1 MIQSGYQLMVKCNA
15 TQRPTLANIWEE
27 VFPLNE
33 PRAKSLI
40 EISGSAG
47 TGKRL
52 ALYQLITRAAVTECV
67 GGKDSQVI
75 LLDLKHKFDMSS
87 LEDCIKRFI
96 EKQKPV
102 VASSQLSSEFAVTKY
117 TQAIMHLPCYS
128 LDQFELV
135 FDDIEEL
142 LWDHK
147 NVALLAIDGL
157 ETFYWE
163 DCRHQLQ
170 RMTTHYKKQVQR
182 LEQLCKTHN
191 ICCAYTVDGN
201 YLFKMNA
208 LFPQTN
214 IDYRIKMI
222 QNADGG
228 RFLNNLPIEINEMGG
243 IEFLKK
249 NKTN

>member
-1 MIQSGYQLMVKCNA
+1 MIQSGYQVMVKCNA
-15 TQRPTLANIWEE
+15 TQRPSLANIWEE

-67 GGKDSQVI
+67 GGKCSQVI
-75 LLDLKHKFDMSS
+75 LIDLVHKFDMSS
-87 LEDCIKRFI
+87 LEECIKRFI
-96 EKQKPV
+96 RTSNPG
-102 VASSQLSSEFAVTKY
+102 ASTQLSIDCAISKY
-117 TQAIMHLPCYS
+117 TQTIMHLPCYS
-128 LDQFELV
+128 LDQFELA
-135 FDDIEEL
+135 FEEIEEL

-147 NVALLAIDGL
+147 NVALLAIDGI

-163 DCRHQLQ
+163 DCRYQLQ
-170 RMTTHYKKQVQR
+170 RMTTHYKKLVKR
-182 LEQLCKTHN
+182 LKQLCETHN
-191 ICCAYTVDGN
+191 IYCVYTADDK
-201 YLFKMNA
+201 YLSKISA

-214 IDYRIKMI
+214 IDYRIKMT
-222 QNADGG
+222 QNVDGG
-228 RFLNNLPIEINEMGG
+228 RFLNNLPIAINEAGG

-249 NKTN
+249 K

>member
-1 MIQSGYQLMVKCNA
+1 MIQSGYQVMVKCNA
-15 TQRPTLANIWEE
+15 TQRPSLANIWKE

-40 EISGSAG
+40 GISGSAG

-67 GGKDSQVI
+67 GGKYSQVI
-75 LLDLKHKFDMSS
+75 LLDLVHKFDMSS

-96 EKQKPV
+96 EKENP
-102 VASSQLSSEFAVTKY
+102 VASPQLSSECAITKY
-117 TQAIMHLPCYS
+117 TETILHLPCYS
-128 LDQFELV
+128 LDQFELA
-135 FDDIEEL
+135 FEEIDDL

-163 DCRHQLQ
+163 DCRYQLQ
-170 RMTTHYKKQVQR
+170 RMTTHYKKLVQR
-182 LEQLCKTHN
+182 LKQLCETHN
-191 ICCAYTVDGN
+191 IYCVYTADAS
-201 YLFKMNA
+201 YLSKMNA
-208 LFPQTN
+208 FLPQTS
-214 IDYRIKMI
+214 IDYRIKII

-228 RFLNNLPIEINEMGG
+228 RFLNNLPIEINEAGG
-243 IEFLKK
+243 IEFLMKK
-249 NKTN
+249 